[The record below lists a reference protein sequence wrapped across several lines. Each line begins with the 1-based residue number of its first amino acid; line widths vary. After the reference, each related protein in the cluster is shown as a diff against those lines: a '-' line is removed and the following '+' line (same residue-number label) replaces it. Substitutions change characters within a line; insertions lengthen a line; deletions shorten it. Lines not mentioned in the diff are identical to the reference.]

1 MSKLTDSLN
10 KIQSLEEL
18 SDGSTVLHRIHP
30 MAKMITT
37 IFFLVVVIS
46 FDRHQI
52 SGLIPFFI
60 YPILMMA
67 IGEIPYQSVLSRLL
81 IALPF
86 SFFAG
91 LSNPFLDRA
100 TAFILIGIP
109 VSWGFLSFL
118 SIILKTVLTVMAV
131 LIMVATT
138 PMDQLARQLVRIRV
152 PKIFVMQLML
162 TVRYLTILISEA
174 ASMMNAYHLRSI
186 KQKGIAIDHI
196 GTFLGQLLLR
206 SYSRAE
212 RVYLAMKCRGF
223 DGDYHF
229 AGSRSAR
236 TSDLIFGFALCIS
249 FFIFRWCN
257 LSLIIGRLFG
267 Q

>member
-1 MSKLTDSLN
+1 MSKLAESLN
-10 KIQSLEEL
+10 KIQTLEEL
-18 SDGSTVLHRIHP
+18 SDGITVLHRIHP

-46 FDRHQI
+46 FDRYQI
-52 SGLIPFFI
+52 SGLVPFFI

-67 IGEIPYQSVLSRLL
+67 IGEIPYKSVLSRLV

-91 LSNPFLDRA
+91 LSNPILDRQ
-100 TAFILIGIP
+100 TAFLLAGLPI
-109 VSWGFLSFL
+109 SWGLLSFF
-118 SIILKTVLTVMAV
+118 SILLKTVLTVMAV

-138 PMDQLARQLVRIRV
+138 PMDQLARQLVRLRI
-152 PKIFVMQLML
+152 PKVFVMQLML
-162 TVRYLTILISEA
+162 TVRYLTIIIAEA
-174 ASMMNAYHLRSI
+174 SSMMNAYHLRSV
-186 KQKGIAIDHI
+186 KQKGIDLNHV
-196 GTFLGQLLLR
+196 GTFMGQLLLR

-223 DGDYHF
+223 NGEYHF
-229 AGSRSAR
+229 AQAHAVRK
-236 TSDLIFGFALCIS
+236 SDILYCIGLCTG

-257 LSLIIGRLFG
+257 LSMIIGRLLG